1 MAYSSG
7 FLCVEGFIRLEKQT
21 IDITLPR
28 GVADYLPARG
38 GQLADLEYQ
47 VLHAAALWGFQR
59 IVPPALEFEDV
70 LAIGMGDGLRTRTF
84 RFDDWQ
90 SGRLLAIP
98 PDITPQIARIVATRL
113 KGQLL
118 PHRISYS
125 GRVLRHAELQSGR
138 SREIM
143 QAGVELIGLDSPE
156 ADAEMVAMA
165 VEVMQVVGLQGFKVD
180 LGQVAFCKGVFEA
193 AGLQGE
199 SLKLVREAVS
209 LKDVSTVSRLLQR
222 YSVPKESR
230 QELLALPRLFGGCE
244 LLDEAAQ
251 VVRNK
256 RSSAA
261 LENIREVVSILSLH
275 GVQDCLT
282 IDLGETRG
290 LDYHTGLTFE
300 GFVPGVGEALF
311 SGGRYDG
318 LVGRYGFDAPATGFT
333 CNLLS
338 LLQALEQQGATHEEQ
353 RDLLVFNQSDDR
365 TEALQLSRELRQR
378 GYRVARDI
386 IKRDL
391 AASLQYAAQAGIGAL
406 LVVTVQQQAEP
417 TYQLIRV
424 ADKTEQQITK
434 AELWQLFPAKA

>member
-1 MAYSSG
+1 M
-7 FLCVEGFIRLEKQT
+7 EKQT
-21 IDITLPR
+21 IDMTLPR

-38 GQLADLEYQ
+38 GQLAALEQ
-47 VLHAAALWGFQR
+47 KVLQTAARWGFQR
-59 IVPPALEFEDV
+59 VVPPALEFEDV
-70 LAIGMGDGLRTRTF
+70 LALGMGDGLRARTF

-113 KGQLL
+113 KAQPL
-118 PHRISYS
+118 PYRISYS

-165 VEVMQVVGLQGFKVD
+165 VEVMQAIGLRDVKVD
-180 LGQVAFCKGVFEA
+180 LGQVAFCQGVFAA

-199 SLKLVREAVS
+199 PLKQVREAVS
-209 LKDVSTVSRLLQR
+209 LKDVSSVARLLRR
-222 YSVPKESR
+222 YPVSEAAQ

-244 LLDEAAQ
+244 IVAEATR
-251 VVRNK
+251 VVRNPQ
-256 RSSAA
+256 SLAA
-261 LENIREVVSILSLH
+261 LANIREVIAILALH

-300 GFVPGVGEALF
+300 GFVSGVGEALF

-318 LVGRYGFDAPATGFT
+318 LTARYGLEAPATGFT

-338 LLQALEQQGATHEEQ
+338 LMQALEMQGMVFEESG
-353 RDLLVFNQSDDR
+353 DLLIFAADTAHCQ
-365 TEALQLSRELRQR
+365 EALEVSRGMRAR
-378 GYRVARDI
+378 GYSAARDS

-391 AASLQYAAQAGIGAL
+391 DASIHYAAQVGIKAV
-406 LVVTVQQQAEP
+406 LVVGGQDQDHN
-417 TYQLIRV
+417 YRLIQTCDRS
-424 ADKTEQQITK
+424 EQQVSNV
-434 AELWQLFPAKA
+434 ALWQLYPAKG

>member
-1 MAYSSG
+1 
-7 FLCVEGFIRLEKQT
+7 LETQT
-21 IDITLPR
+21 TDMTLPR

-38 GQLADLEYQ
+38 GQLSALEQ
-47 VLHAAALWGFQR
+47 KVLQIAARWGFQR
-59 IVPPALEFEDV
+59 VVPPALEFEDV
-70 LAIGMGDGLRTRTF
+70 LAIGMGDGLRARTF

-113 KGQLL
+113 KEQPL
-118 PHRISYS
+118 PYRISYS

-143 QAGVELIGLDSPE
+143 QAGVELIGLDAPE

-165 VEVMQVVGLQGFKVD
+165 VEVMQSVGLQKVKVD
-180 LGQVAFCKGVFEA
+180 LGQVAFCQGVFAA

-199 SLKLVREAVS
+199 PLKQLREAVS
-209 LKDVSTVSRLLQR
+209 LKDVSSVARLLKS
-222 YSVPKESR
+222 YPVNEESR

-244 LLDEAAQ
+244 ILEEAAR
-251 VVRNK
+251 VVHNPQ
-256 RSSAA
+256 SLAA
-261 LENIREVVSILSLH
+261 LVNIREVIAILALH

-300 GFVPGVGEALF
+300 GFVAGVGEALF

-318 LVGRYGFDAPATGFT
+318 LTARYGLEAPATGFT

-338 LLQALEQQGATHEEQ
+338 LMQALEMQGVVSEESC
-353 RDLLVFNQSDDR
+353 DLLVFATDTDHCR
-365 TEALQLSRELRQR
+365 EALEVSREMRTR
-378 GYRVARDI
+378 GYSAARDSS
-386 IKRDL
+386 KRDL
-391 AASLQYAAQAGIGAL
+391 AASLQYACKVGIKAV
-406 LVVTVQQQAEP
+406 LVVGEQDQAH
-417 TYQLIRV
+417 TYRLIRA
-424 ADKTEQQITK
+424 ADGSEQQLNNV
-434 AELWQLFPAKA
+434 ALWQLYPAKV